1 MAMKAEDVEVLAV
14 VAKLN
19 NDLGA
24 IVLALINDPQA
35 DGSLRAD
42 RVRELA
48 GICDDMSALLD
59 NHADKIDRRL
69 VVINT
74 ITSPELPA
82 GAAGDAPPP
91 PGRPNPHGDTGRVP
105 PEPDTQP

>member
-1 MAMKAEDVEVLAV
+1 MKPEDVEVLAV

-24 IVLALINDPQA
+24 IVLALINDQRA
-35 DGSLRAD
+35 DGSLPAA

-59 NHADKIDRRL
+59 NHADKIDQRL

-74 ITSPELPA
+74 VTASELPA

-91 PGRPNPHGDTGRVP
+91 PGRPNPHGGTGRVP
-105 PEPDTQP
+105 PDPQDQP